1 MKSSNLA
8 ALLLSMT
15 LAGAA
20 LTGAAPAFAEGVPTK
35 IQVTE
40 QIIGDGPE
48 VHPGWFAIMH
58 FTGWLYDGDA
68 PEHKGRQF
76 VDSRE
81 RGKPTT
87 FVYGYQRALI
97 GLERGMIGM
106 KAGGK
111 RTIVVPPK
119 LGYDDLKYA
128 TPKDVPPNSTLVFE
142 IELLDVVPQQ
152 NTN

>member
-1 MKSSNLA
+1 
-8 ALLLSMT
+8 MT
-15 LAGAA
+15 PFPSGLAGALLVTA
-20 LTGAAPAFAEGVPTK
+20 LAGMPPAAAEEPPAEVLITD
-35 IQVTE
+35 QTV
-40 QIIGDGPE
+40 GDGPE
-48 VHPGWFAIMH
+48 VHRGWFAIMH
-58 FTGWLYDGDA
+58 FTGWVYDEQAAG
-68 PEHKGRQF
+68 HKGRQF

-81 RGKPTT
+81 RGQPTT

-97 GLERGMIGM
+97 GLEKGMRGM

-111 RTIVVPPK
+111 RTIIVPPK

-128 TPKDVPPNSTLVFE
+128 TPKDVPPKSALVFD

>member
-1 MKSSNLA
+1 MKSISSRIA
-8 ALLLSMT
+8 GALLALAV
-15 LAGAA
+15 AGA
-20 LTGAAPAFAEGVPTK
+20 LPAIAEEGPAD
-35 IQVTE
+35 IQATDQLV
-40 QIIGDGPE
+40 GDGAE
-48 VHPGWFAIMH
+48 VHRGWFAIMH
-58 FTGWLYDGDA
+58 FTGWVYDEQA

-76 VDSRE
+76 ANSRE

-97 GLERGMIGM
+97 GVEKGMLGM

-119 LGYDDLKYA
+119 FGYDDLKYA
-128 TPKDVPPNSTLVFE
+128 RPKDVPPKSALVFE
-142 IELLDVVPQQ
+142 VELLDVVPQQ